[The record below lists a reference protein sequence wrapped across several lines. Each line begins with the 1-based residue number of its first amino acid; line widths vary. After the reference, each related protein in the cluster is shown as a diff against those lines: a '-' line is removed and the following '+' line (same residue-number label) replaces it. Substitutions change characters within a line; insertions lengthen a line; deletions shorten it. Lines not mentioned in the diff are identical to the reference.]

1 MAAICCSRD
10 ADLQGAFLVTAS
22 ALSEGMIRAV
32 LPLLVTLAAS
42 PALAGATAWQ
52 EIASGASVRLI
63 SSDRLDG
70 DTTLAGL
77 ELRLPAS
84 TNTYWRFP
92 GDSGIPTTLD
102 LSGSK
107 GIATSTVLWPFPG
120 IETTGG
126 YRDFV
131 YRGALVLPIR
141 LKAEPGAT
149 LDVQISLGVCSDI
162 CIPARASLTLPIER
176 GKPDAAE
183 EVRLDQALA
192 DIPIAWEEPG
202 EPLGGVTL
210 TLDGKGVVI
219 ANPDSSIDPDSL
231 IAVSGNPDVIFGA
244 PQKSPDGALWTLEAE
259 GGVALSGLAG
269 QPVQFTFMTPRGP
282 YEVTRTVAAPAQ

>member
-1 MAAICCSRD
+1 MLR
-10 ADLQGAFLVTAS
+10 LL
-22 ALSEGMIRAV
+22 
-32 LPLLVTLAAS
+32 LPLLVTLAVS
-42 PALAGATAWQ
+42 PAFAGATAWQ
-52 EIASGASVRLI
+52 ELASGASVRLI

-70 DTTLAGL
+70 DTMLAGL

-107 GIATSTVLWPFPG
+107 GVAASEVLWPFPG
-120 IETTGG
+120 IETISG

-141 LKAEPGAT
+141 LKAIPGAT

-162 CIPARASLTLPIER
+162 CIPTRARLTLPLDAA
-176 GKPDAAE
+176 KPDSAE
-183 EVRLDQALA
+183 AIRIDQALA
-192 DIPIAWEEPG
+192 DIPIAWDQPG
-202 EPLGGVTL
+202 QPFGGVTL
-210 TLDGKGVVI
+210 SLDGKGVVI
-219 ANPDSSIDPDSL
+219 ANPDPSIDPESL
-231 IAVSGNPDVIFGA
+231 IADSGKPDIVFTA

-259 GGVALSGLAG
+259 GGVTLSGLAG
-269 QPVQFTFMTPRGP
+269 QPVQFTFMTPHGP
-282 YEVTRTVAAPAQ
+282 YEVTRPVAAATH